1 MTKTKIP
8 QDRNIIELPLEEAMP
23 DNYLPYA
30 VEVAKDR
37 ALPDVRDGL
46 KPVHRRILYG
56 AYLLKAFPDRQY
68 MKSARIVGDIM
79 GKFHPHGD
87 SSVYDAM
94 TILAQDFATR
104 VPLIEG
110 QGNWGSM
117 DGDSAAA
124 MRYTEARLSKAAMA
138 LLKDLD
144 MDTVDFVNNY
154 SDTEQEP
161 VVLPARFPNLLV
173 NGTFGIAVGLSTNI
187 PAHNL
192 GEVVDAACALIDDP
206 TLTTLGL
213 MKYVPGPDLPTGGTV
228 IGKDGLYNAY
238 ETGEGKAVLRAK
250 THIERLENGR
260 LGIIITE
267 FPYRKNKARIMQTIS
282 EMTGDK
288 KHMKALEAI
297 TDIRDES
304 GRAGI
309 RGVVELRKAANEAE
323 ADRVLKYLLKKT
335 DLQSNLNFNMVAIDK
350 GKPLTFG
357 LKGILTAYVAHQRE
371 VVTRRTRKELDTAQ
385 RRFHIIEGF
394 MKAIDVMD
402 ELIKTIRAS
411 KNKAN
416 ANANIREQFGF
427 SELQATAILELMLY
441 RLTGLE
447 MDAFLKE
454 HAQLTKLIKNLT
466 GILNDLKKLDQ
477 LIKKE
482 LQEVKAEF
490 ATERKTVLIDD
501 EEAASITIEEL
512 ILVEDSMVTLSGEG
526 FIKAMPLKSFQRST
540 ADPASIEYREG
551 DKLVCQFVTNTMN
564 TILIFTN
571 TGNMYQFES
580 KKIPEFKWKDKGIR
594 FDEFM
599 RTKMAEEEK
608 VVAAFSLPRIGET
621 MIFKFITD
629 KGGLKRTPGEVFDSK
644 YTKLVALKLQ
654 DGEQLLGVMIEEGR
668 TLYDN
673 RVDPLVASKELEM
686 VTKESGSQILT
697 TINDDPD
704 QQWDDSQGSDATLFE
719 YLNFPQF
726 LQITTVLG
734 LSFTVP
740 EGDCEIRE
748 KMVLPDRFAVI
759 PEKDRILTL
768 SYVFDLEIKTYD
780 LEVDEKGEIKPAQG
794 KRKPLGMYLT
804 GDSYTN
810 LVFITSDGIGHR
822 LPGYLF
828 EEIKRPIALS
838 ALFTL
843 NPKTTKVV
851 GAFSGDPTNLLP
863 QEVIMGTTRGLIKR
877 TEVREFL
884 DSTESFPVVKFRG
897 EKERLV
903 FARLLKDPKEYMI
916 LVSQRGMAIKFPA
929 ESVSVLG
936 RIAGGVQGISLKDE
950 DQLVWGGMENGFKLL
965 QIETNRGGKA
975 LVDIN
980 SIKNQNRAGKGTNI
994 MKMVLDEQVDT
1005 VNPK

>member
-30 VEVAKDR
+30 VEVAKER

-138 LLKDLD
+138 LLKDID

-154 SDTEQEP
+154 SDTETEP
-161 VVLPARFPNLLV
+161 VVMPARFPNLLV
-173 NGTFGIAVGLSTNI
+173 NGSFGIAVGLSTNI
-187 PAHNL
+187 PSHNL
-192 GEVVDAACALIDDP
+192 GEVIDAACALLDDP
-206 TLTTLGL
+206 DLTTEGL

-228 IGKDGLYNAY
+228 IGREGLRNAY

-250 THIERLENGR
+250 TNIERLENGR
-260 LGIIITE
+260 LGIVITE

-288 KHMKALEAI
+288 KHQKALEAI

-309 RGVVELRKAANEAE
+309 RGVVELRKAADEAE

-335 DLQSNLNFNMVAIDK
+335 DLQSNLNFNMVAIDR

-357 LKGILTAYVAHQRE
+357 LKGILSAYVAHQRE
-371 VVTRRTRKELDTAQ
+371 VVTRRTKKELESAQ
-385 RRFHIIEGF
+385 RRFHIVEGF
-394 MKAIDVMD
+394 MHAIDVMD

-411 KNKAN
+411 KNKAD
-416 ANANIREQFGF
+416 ANGNIREQFGF
-427 SELQATAILELMLY
+427 SETQATAILELMLY

-454 HAQLTKLIKNLT
+454 HAQLTKLIQGLKS
-466 GILNDLKKLDQ
+466 ILNDAKKLDS

-482 LQEVKAEF
+482 LREVKAEF
-490 ATERKTVLIDD
+490 ATERKTLLIDD
-501 EEAASITIEEL
+501 EEEAAITIEEL
-512 ILVEDSMVTLSGEG
+512 IVVEDSMVTLSEEG
-526 FIKAMPLKSFQRST
+526 FIKGMLKKSFQRST
-540 ADPASIEYREG
+540 ADPAAIDYREG
-551 DKLVCQFVTNTMN
+551 DRLVCQFVTNTVN
-564 TILIFTN
+564 TVLVFTN
-571 TGNMYQFES
+571 SGNMYQFES
-580 KKIPEFKWKDKGIR
+580 QKIPEFKWKEKGVR
-594 FDEFM
+594 FDEFL
-599 RTKMAEEEK
+599 RTKLSDEEK
-608 VVAAFSLPRIGET
+608 VVAAFSLPRITET
-621 MIFKFITD
+621 MIFKFLTD
-629 KGGLKRTPGEVFDSK
+629 KGGIKRTPGEYFDSK
-644 YTKLVALKLQ
+644 YAKLVALKLAE
-654 DGEQLLGVMIEEGR
+654 GEQLLGVLIEEGL

-673 RVDPLVASKELEM
+673 RVDQLVANKTLEIRS
-686 VTKESGSQILT
+686 EAPGSQILT
-697 TINDDPD
+697 DINDDPD
-704 QQWDDSQGSDATLFE
+704 AQWDLDESETASVE
-719 YLNFPQF
+719 YLNLPQF
-726 LQITTVLG
+726 LRITTQKG
-734 LSFTVP
+734 LVFSVP
-740 EGDCEIRE
+740 EGECEVRD

-759 PEKDRILTL
+759 PEKDRIQSLK
-768 SYVFDLEIKTYD
+768 YEFDLEIKTYD
-780 LEVDEKGEIKPAQG
+780 LEVDEKGEIRPAQG
-794 KRKPLGMYLT
+794 KRKPLGMYLK
-804 GDSYTN
+804 GDSYTD
-810 LVFITSDGIGHR
+810 LVFITSDGQGHR

-828 EEIKRPIALS
+828 EELKKPVALTD
-838 ALFTL
+838 LFSL
-843 NPKTTKVV
+843 NPRKTRIV
-851 GAFSGDPTNLLP
+851 GAFTGDPTSLLP
-863 QEVIMGTTRGLIKR
+863 QEIIMGTSHGLVKR

-884 DSTESFPVVKFRG
+884 TGGDHFPVVKFRSD
-897 EKERLV
+897 KDHLV
-903 FARLLKDPKEYMI
+903 FAMVLTDPREHMI
-916 LVSQRGMAIKFPA
+916 LVTERGMAIKFPA

-936 RIAGGVQGISLKDE
+936 RIAGGVQGISLKD
-950 DQLVWGGMENGFKLL
+950 DDLLAWGGMENGFKTL

-975 LVDIN
+975 AIDIHAVK
-980 SIKNQNRAGKGTNI
+980 IQNRAGKGTNI
-994 MKMVLDEQVDT
+994 MKMVLDEQVET
-1005 VNPK
+1005 VIPK

>member
-8 QDRNIIELPLEEAMP
+8 VDRNIIELPLEEAMP

-154 SDTEQEP
+154 SDTETEP
-161 VVLPARFPNLLV
+161 TVMPARFPNLLV

-192 GEVVDAACALIDDP
+192 GEVIDAACALIDDP
-206 TLTTLGL
+206 NLTTDGL

-228 IGKDGLYNAY
+228 IGRDGLRIAY

-250 THIERLENGR
+250 TNIERLDNGR
-260 LGIIITE
+260 LAIVITE

-323 ADRVLKYLLKKT
+323 ADRILKYLLKKT

-350 GKPLTFG
+350 GKPLTFS
-357 LKGILTAYVAHQRE
+357 LKGILKAYVAHQRE
-371 VVTRRTRKELDTAQ
+371 VVTRRTKKELDIAE
-385 RRFHIIEGF
+385 RRFHIVEGF
-394 MKAIDVMD
+394 MHAIDVMD

-411 KNKAN
+411 KNKAD
-416 ANANIREQFGF
+416 ANNNIRTQFGF

-447 MDAFLKE
+447 MDAYLKE
-454 HAQLTKLIKNLT
+454 HAQLSKLIKNLKS
-466 GILNDLKKLDQ
+466 ILNDLKKLDT

-482 LQEVKAEF
+482 LQEVKTEF
-490 ATERKTVLIDD
+490 ATPRKTILIDD
-501 EEAASITIEEL
+501 EEAAAITIEEL
-512 ILVEDSMVTLSGEG
+512 IVVEDSMVTLSGEG
-526 FIKAMPLKSFQRST
+526 FIKSIPKKSFQRSA
-540 ADPASIEYREG
+540 ADPAAIDYREG
-551 DKLVCQFVTNTMN
+551 DELVCQFITNTLN
-564 TILIFTN
+564 TVIVFTN
-571 TGNMYQFES
+571 SGNMYQFES
-580 KKIPEFKWKDKGIR
+580 KKIPDLKWKDKGIR
-594 FDEFM
+594 FDEFL
-599 RTKMAEEEK
+599 RTKMTEEEK

-629 KGGLKRTPGEVFDSK
+629 KGGIKRTPGEFFDSK
-644 YTKLVALKLQ
+644 YTKLVALKLGE
-654 DGEQLLGVMIEEGR
+654 GEQLIGVMIEEGL

-673 RVDPLVASKELEM
+673 RVDQLVAGKEIEILSQEQ
-686 VTKESGSQILT
+686 GSQILT
-697 TINDDPD
+697 DINDDPD
-704 QQWDDSQGSDATLFE
+704 SQWNDPDDSDALTVE
-719 YLNFPQF
+719 YLNLPQF
-726 LQITTVLG
+726 LRITTQKG
-734 LSFTVP
+734 LTFSVP
-740 EGDCEIRE
+740 EGECEIRD

-759 PEKDRILTL
+759 PEKDRIVSLK
-768 SYVFDLEIKTYD
+768 YEFDFESRSYD
-780 LEVDEKGEIKPAQG
+780 LEVDEKGEIRPAQG
-794 KRKPLGMYLT
+794 KRKPLGMYLK

-810 LVFITSDGIGHR
+810 LVFITSDGQGHL

-828 EEIKRPIALS
+828 EEIKRPILLS
-838 ALFTL
+838 DLFTF
-843 NPKTTKVV
+843 NPKKTRIV

-863 QEVIMGTTRGLIKR
+863 QEVILGTTRGLIKR
-877 TEVREFL
+877 TEVGEFL
-884 DSTESFPVVKFRG
+884 NSGDNFPVVKFRG
-897 EKERLV
+897 DKDQLV
-903 FARLLKDPKEYMI
+903 FARVLADPREYMI
-916 LVSQRGMAIKFPA
+916 LISERGMAIRFPA

-936 RIAGGVQGISLKDE
+936 RIAGGVQGISLKDD
-950 DQLVWGGMENGFKLL
+950 DQLAWGGMENGFKSL

-975 LVDIN
+975 TVDIKA
-980 SIKNQNRAGKGTNI
+980 IKAQNRAGKGTNI
-994 MKMVLDEQVDT
+994 MKMVLDEQVET
-1005 VNPK
+1005 VIPK

>member
-1 MTKTKIP
+1 MSKTKIP
-8 QDRNIIELPLEEAMP
+8 QDHNIIELPLEEAMP

-68 MKSARIVGDIM
+68 TKSARIVGDIM

-138 LLKDLD
+138 LLKDID

-154 SDTEQEP
+154 SDTETEP
-161 VVLPARFPNLLV
+161 VVMPAKFPNLLV
-173 NGTFGIAVGLSTNI
+173 NGSFGIAVGLSTNI
-187 PAHNL
+187 PSHNL
-192 GEVVDAACALIDDP
+192 GEVIDAACALIDDP
-206 TLTTLGL
+206 DLTTDGL
-213 MKYVPGPDLPTGGTV
+213 MKYVPGPDLPTGGIV
-228 IGKDGLYNAY
+228 IGRDGLRNAY

-250 THIERLENGR
+250 TGIERLENGR
-260 LGIIITE
+260 LAIVITE

-288 KHMKALEAI
+288 KHQKALEAI

-309 RGVVELRKAANEAE
+309 RGVVELRKAADEQE

-357 LKGILTAYVAHQRE
+357 LKGILAAYVAHQRE
-371 VVTRRTRKELDTAQ
+371 VLTRRTRKELETAE
-385 RRFHIIEGF
+385 RRFHIVEGF
-394 MKAIDVMD
+394 MHAIDVMD

-411 KNKAN
+411 KNKAD

-427 SELQATAILELMLY
+427 SEVQATAILELMLY

-454 HAQLTKLIKNLT
+454 HAQLSKLIKSLKA
-466 GILNDLKKLDQ
+466 ILNNARKLDE

-482 LQEVKAEF
+482 LQEVKAEYN
-490 ATERKTVLIDD
+490 TERRTVLIDD
-501 EEAASITIEEL
+501 EEEAAITIEEL
-512 ILVEDSMVTLSGEG
+512 IVVEDSMVTLSAEG
-526 FIKAMPLKSFQRST
+526 FIKGMPKKSFQRST
-540 ADPASIEYREG
+540 ADPSAIEYREG
-551 DKLVCQFVTNTMN
+551 DQLICQFVTNTLN
-564 TILIFTN
+564 SVLIFTN
-571 TGNMYQFES
+571 LGNMYQFES
-580 KKIPEFKWKDKGIR
+580 KKIPEFKWKEKGVR

-599 RTKMAEEEK
+599 RTKMADEEK

-629 KGGLKRTPGEVFDSK
+629 KGGIKRTPGEFFDSK
-644 YTKLVALKLQ
+644 YTKLVALKLTE
-654 DGEQLLGVMIEEGR
+654 GEELMGVMIEEGLK
-668 TLYDN
+668 LYDN
-673 RVDPLVASKELEM
+673 RVDQLVINKDIEIRSEEKGSRI
-686 VTKESGSQILT
+686 VTNISDETDGLWEDGESSEPET
-697 TINDDPD
+697 
-704 QQWDDSQGSDATLFE
+704 FE
-719 YLNFPQF
+719 YLNLPQY
-726 LQITTVLG
+726 LRITTEKG
-734 LSFTVP
+734 LTFSVP
-740 EGDCEIRE
+740 EGDCEVRD
-748 KMVLPDRFAVI
+748 KMVLPDRFAII
-759 PEKDRILTL
+759 PEKDRIQSLR
-768 SYVFDLEIKTYD
+768 YEFDFEVRKYD
-780 LEVDEKGEIKPAQG
+780 LEVDEKGEIKPVGGRKKAQG
-794 KRKPLGMYLT
+794 IYLS
-804 GDSYTN
+804 GDSFTH

-828 EEIKRPIALS
+828 EEISKPVALS
-838 ALFTL
+838 DLFGF
-843 NPKTTKVV
+843 NPRKIRIV
-851 GAFSGDPTNLLP
+851 GAFTGDPVSLLP
-863 QEVIMGTTRGLIKR
+863 QEVIMGTNRGLVKR
-877 TEVREFL
+877 TEVKEFFQSG
-884 DSTESFPVVKFRG
+884 DNFPVVKFRSD
-897 EKERLV
+897 KDQLI
-903 FARLLKDPKEYMI
+903 FAKLLSEPSELMI
-916 LVSQRGMAIKFPA
+916 LVSERGMAIKFPA

-936 RIAGGVQGISLKDE
+936 RIAGGVQGISLKDD
-950 DQLVWGGMENGFKLL
+950 DQLAWGGLENGFKTL
-965 QIETNRGGKA
+965 QIETNRGGKGT
-975 LVDIN
+975 VDV
-980 SIKNQNRAGKGTNI
+980 SAIKLQNRAGKGSNI
-994 MKMVLDEQVDT
+994 MKMVLDEQVEN
-1005 VNPK
+1005 VIPK

>member
-161 VVLPARFPNLLV
+161 TVLPSRFPNLLV

-192 GEVVDAACALIDDP
+192 GEVIDATCALIDDP
-206 TLTTLGL
+206 NLTTDGL
-213 MKYVPGPDLPTGGTV
+213 MKYIPGPDLPTGGTV
-228 IGKDGLYNAY
+228 IGRDGLRIAY

-250 THIERLENGR
+250 TNIERLENGR
-260 LGIIITE
+260 LAIVITE

-288 KHMKALEAI
+288 KHLKALEAI

-309 RGVVELRKAANEAE
+309 RGVVELRKSANAAE
-323 ADRVLKYLLKKT
+323 ADRILKYLLKKT

-371 VVTRRTRKELDTAQ
+371 VVTRRTRRELDIAQ
-385 RRFHIIEGF
+385 RRFHIVEGF
-394 MKAIDVMD
+394 MHAIDVMD

-411 KNKAN
+411 KNKAD
-416 ANANIREQFGF
+416 ANSNIRTQFGF
-427 SELQATAILELMLY
+427 SEVQATAILELMLY

-454 HAQLTKLIKNLT
+454 HAQLSKLIKNLQS
-466 GILNDLKKLDQ
+466 ILNDLKKLDS

-482 LQEVKAEF
+482 LQEVKTEF
-490 ATERKTVLIDD
+490 ATPRKTILIDD
-501 EEAASITIEEL
+501 EEEASITIEEL
-512 ILVEDSMVTLSGEG
+512 IVVEDSMVTLSGEG
-526 FIKAMPLKSFQRST
+526 FIKSIPKKSFQRST
-540 ADPASIEYREG
+540 ADPAAIDYREG
-551 DKLVCQFVTNTMN
+551 DELVCQFITNTLN
-564 TILIFTN
+564 TVLVFTN
-571 TGNMYQFES
+571 SGNMYQFES
-580 KKIPEFKWKDKGIR
+580 KKIPDLKWKDKGIR
-594 FDEFM
+594 FDEFL
-599 RTKMAEEEK
+599 RTKLAEAEK

-629 KGGLKRTPGEVFDSK
+629 KGGIKRTPGEFFDSK
-644 YTKLVALKLQ
+644 YAKLVALKLGE
-654 DGEQLLGVMIEEGR
+654 GEQLIGVMIEDGL

-673 RVDPLVASKELEM
+673 RVDQLVAGRDIEVLSQEQ
-686 VTKESGSQILT
+686 GSQILT
-697 TINDDPD
+697 DINDDPD
-704 QQWDDSQGSDATLFE
+704 SQWGDEDDTNNLTVE
-719 YLNFPQF
+719 YLNLPQF
-726 LQITTVLG
+726 LRITTQKG
-734 LSFTVP
+734 LTFSVP
-740 EGDCEIRE
+740 EGECEIRD

-759 PEKDRILTL
+759 PEKDRIVALK
-768 SYVFDLEIKTYD
+768 YEFDFASRSYD
-780 LEVDEKGEIKPAQG
+780 LEVDEKGEIRPAQG
-794 KRKPLGMYLT
+794 KRKPLGMYLK

-810 LVFITSDGIGHR
+810 LVFITSDGQGHL

-828 EEIKRPIALS
+828 EELKQPISLS
-838 ALFTL
+838 DLFTF
-843 NPKTTKVV
+843 NPKKTKIV

-863 QEVIMGTTRGLIKR
+863 QEVILGTTRGLIKR
-877 TEVREFL
+877 TEVSEFL
-884 DSTESFPVVKFRG
+884 NSGDNFPVVKFRG
-897 EKERLV
+897 DKDQLV
-903 FARLLKDPKEYMI
+903 FARVLVDPREYMI
-916 LVSQRGMAIKFPA
+916 LISERGMAIKFPA

-950 DQLVWGGMENGFKLL
+950 DQLAWGGMENGFKLL

-975 LVDIN
+975 TVDIKA
-980 SIKNQNRAGKGTNI
+980 IKIQNRAGKGTNI

-1005 VNPK
+1005 VIPK